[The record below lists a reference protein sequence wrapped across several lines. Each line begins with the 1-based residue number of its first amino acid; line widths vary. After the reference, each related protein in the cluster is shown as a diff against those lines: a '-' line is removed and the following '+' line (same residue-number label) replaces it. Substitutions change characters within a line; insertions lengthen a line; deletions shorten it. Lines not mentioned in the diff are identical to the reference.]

1 MKNKIE
7 DLRNHLFAQLERLGD
22 EEKMKNPIAL
32 DREVKKS
39 KAIQEIAQVIVNS
52 AKVEVDFIKATENK
66 GTGFLPEDGQKKL
79 IN

>member
-7 DLRNHLFAQLERLGD
+7 DLRNHVFAQLERLGD

-32 DREVKKS
+32 EREVKKA
-39 KAIQEIAQVIVNS
+39 KAIQELAQVLVNS

-66 GTGFLPEDGQKKL
+66 GTGFLPEDGTKKL
-79 IN
+79 NS